1 MVEINV
7 LPINVDFLINNV
19 ITGFVYDGI
28 ILIINHNGLDVIH
41 SSLNNF
47 FE

>member
-28 ILIINHNGLDVIH
+28 ILILDHNGLDVIH
-41 SSLNNF
+41 RNLNNF